1 MELHLIPCGAPSS
14 ASCLVIAM
22 TPPLDAACA
31 VAPMYSRA
39 RMPDSEALLMIE
51 PPCRARWRHAA
62 RIGMNTMSSSPL
74 SVSVHSFGVI
84 SSTGAK
90 CTEAALL

>member
-1 MELHLIPCGAPSS
+1 
-14 ASCLVIAM
+14 
-22 TPPLDAACA
+22 
-31 VAPMYSRA
+31 
-39 RMPDSEALLMIE
+39 MPDSEALLMIE

-74 SVSVHSFGVI
+74 SVSVYSFGVI